1 MQENSYEILTNKNKI
16 IFLAGLFDGE
26 GSFGIWSKG
35 KQKYFCCQVETAD
48 KDMIQRFKS
57 FFGGTMSLRKAR
69 KAHHKDLWRWR
80 LNGKGGVKSL
90 ELMIKYMCKRRQEKF
105 YVVKRTIDG
114 I

>member
-1 MQENSYEILTNKNKI
+1 
-16 IFLAGLFDGE
+16 
-26 GSFGIWSKG
+26 
-35 KQKYFCCQVETAD
+35 
-48 KDMIQRFKS
+48 
-57 FFGGTMSLRKAR
+57 MSLRKAR